1 MVFVHLA
8 PSAPMNTM
16 DRSFPMCPSGFS
28 SQHRGSSSAPESAAR
43 ALILIPAYN
52 AGPELDALLSELTRY
67 HPKSHI
73 LVIDDGSATT
83 SYETLKASGFT
94 VLRFPHGGKGSAL
107 KHGFQE
113 AISRGYDWVITMD
126 ADGQHAPED
135 LPCFL
140 DFIQQS
146 SAPDIILGNRLGDVR
161 TMPFLRK
168 LTNFVCTTIIRW
180 ATRQPVIDSQSG
192 YRAIRTAVLQEV
204 RLKTAGF
211 ETEIELLLK
220 AARQGFRIGS
230 VPVRTI
236 YVDVPSHI
244 KRARDTYGFIRIVAR
259 HLLHLD
265 D

>member
-1 MVFVHLA
+1 MNALP
-8 PSAPMNTM
+8 PSSPSRSRIQ
-16 DRSFPMCPSGFS
+16 DRGNS
-28 SQHRGSSSAPESAAR
+28 SLPESSPR
-43 ALILIPAYN
+43 ILILIPAYN
-52 AGPELDALLSELTRY
+52 AGSELDALLAQVTNY

-73 LVIDDGSATT
+73 LVVDDGSTTT
-83 SYETLKASGFT
+83 SYETIKASGFN
-94 VLRFPHGGKGSAL
+94 VLRHPHAGKGAAL
-107 KHGFQE
+107 QHGFQE
-113 AISRGYDWVITMD
+113 AISQGYDWVITVN

-135 LPCFL
+135 LPCFFEL
-140 DFIQQS
+140 IRQGS
-146 SAPDIILGNRLGDVR
+146 LPDIILGSRLGDVR
-161 TMPFLRK
+161 TMPHLRRLSNFL
-168 LTNFVCTTIIRW
+168 CTTIIRW

-192 YRAIRTAVLQEV
+192 YRAIRTSVLQNV
-204 RLKTAGF
+204 RLNTTGF

-244 KRARDTYGFIRIVAR
+244 KRARDTYGFIRIVVR